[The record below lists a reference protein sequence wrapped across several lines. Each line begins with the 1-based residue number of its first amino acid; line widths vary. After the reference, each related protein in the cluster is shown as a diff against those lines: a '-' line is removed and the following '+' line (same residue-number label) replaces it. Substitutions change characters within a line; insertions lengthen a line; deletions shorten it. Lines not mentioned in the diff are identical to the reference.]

1 MPPNSPANYSS
12 RADFDST
19 VSGGAVFLED
29 ALNLTPNWVLVSG
42 LRYEYLELDRGIDD
56 LSAGT
61 RDTFGQTFEDLS
73 WRLGTVYDLTNNMQ
87 VFAQYNQASSPI
99 GSLLLSNPTN
109 ARFDLSDGRATELGA
124 RANLWRDRVTLTTA
138 VYRLNQD
145 DIVTRDPANP
155 ALSVQGGGIEAEG
168 VEVDLTVRPHERWW
182 INLNGAWND
191 AEYDQLLGA
200 GGEDL
205 SGNRLTNV
213 PKTTANLSSAYTLA
227 ALPLTL
233 GGAVRH
239 TGDFYTGTA
248 NEYLVDERSLL
259 DAWVSYPVASGT
271 LTLRGRNLTDEFY
284 ADWSGYSA
292 TQVYVG
298 APRTVELGWTGR
310 F

>member
-1 MPPNSPANYSS
+1 M
-12 RADFDST
+12 
-19 VSGGAVFLED
+19 
-29 ALNLTPNWVLVSG
+29 
-42 LRYEYLELDRGIDD
+42 
-56 LSAGT
+56 
-61 RDTFGQTFEDLS
+61 
-73 WRLGTVYDLTNNMQ
+73 
-87 VFAQYNQASSPI
+87 
-99 GSLLLSNPTN
+99 
-109 ARFDLSDGRATELGA
+109 
-124 RANLWRDRVTLTTA
+124 
-138 VYRLNQD
+138 
-145 DIVTRDPANP
+145 
-155 ALSVQGGGIEAEG
+155 QGGGIEAEG

-248 NEYLVDERSLL
+248 NEYLVDERTLL